1 MTNKE
6 VFEQIVNLL
15 KETRIVI
22 DQNSNI
28 YENDWIDVESLYYK
42 LEEIEDEIEGSIN

>member
-6 VFEQIVNLL
+6 LLEQVVNLL
-15 KETRIVI
+15 KEARIVI
-22 DQNSNI
+22 DQNPNI
-28 YENDWIDVESLYYK
+28 YENSWIDVESLYYK